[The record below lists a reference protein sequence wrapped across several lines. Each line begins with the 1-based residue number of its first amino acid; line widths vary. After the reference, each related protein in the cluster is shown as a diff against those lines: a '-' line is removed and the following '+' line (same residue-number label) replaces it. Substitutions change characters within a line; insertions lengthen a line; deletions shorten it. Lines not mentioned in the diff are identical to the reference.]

1 MSCGLHL
8 VWSSGPIYSSEG
20 TDLLFLPPSMS
31 QWCFSACTNETPCTQ
46 HDSCMILFLMVCNI
60 VICLWCSRHSPP
72 VIMYDPTAPA
82 HTCRSG
88 WSQPLPRKTQ
98 PSLGRASEPFTL
110 CLAFIIPVPWGS
122 SYVGS
127 RYTRRCFFW
136 VGSTR
141 MRGSHMKSGSWKLLK
156 TELLGQRCYCIEECQ
171 LFRIFA

>member
-1 MSCGLHL
+1 MVL
-8 VWSSGPIYSSEG
+8 
-20 TDLLFLPPSMS
+20 
-31 QWCFSACTNETPCTQ
+31 QCFSACTNEAPCTQ

-60 VICLWCSRHSPP
+60 VICLWCNRDPPP

-110 CLAFIIPVPWGS
+110 CLAFTIPAPWGS
-122 SYVGS
+122 SYMGS

-156 TELLGQRCYCIEECQ
+156 TELLGQRCYCTQEGIEECQ
-171 LFRIFA
+171 LFKIFA